1 MALADALLTVLFS
14 NTFNPRSSSTPSS
27 SQMASPVD
35 RELCLRAQR
44 SFRYNLYCVKK
55 PPARFHLLEKNC
67 CMMEYITNMVKLGA
81 ELKNVA
87 VRKTKVV
94 HQKEEGENFGIVTIS
109 LG

>member
-1 MALADALLTVLFS
+1 
-14 NTFNPRSSSTPSS
+14 
-27 SQMASPVD
+27 
-35 RELCLRAQR
+35 
-44 SFRYNLYCVKK
+44 
-55 PPARFHLLEKNC
+55 
-67 CMMEYITNMVKLGA
+67 MMEYITNMVKLGA